1 MARPIGSARDSDPA
15 FWDPVGR
22 RLGGPRACVAL
33 LHLPARCICSSCSC
47 QRHAAATTRRALALE
62 RADPMAVL
70 YRDVAASISG
80 LCTSSVLCDMLL
92 ALLQNSALREG
103 DGCKHFSHQGI
114 GTGLSD
120 HQALSGSWGLGG
132 LYLFPSCH
140 PSCVAG
146 GMLTLSSPRA
156 LTFRRAS
163 SGHVNSRYERGTCS
177 RTL

>member
-1 MARPIGSARDSDPA
+1 MSSGMLRAHFRTDHLHARHS
-15 FWDPVGR
+15 
-22 RLGGPRACVAL
+22 CVAL
-33 LHLPARCICSSCSC
+33 RAASAPAVGVPQPPHGTLWLWSVPTRWPCCIGTLLLRFPASAPRQS
-47 QRHAAATTRRALALE
+47 AATCCWPFTK
-62 RADPMAVL
+62 
-70 YRDVAASISG
+70 
-80 LCTSSVLCDMLL
+80 
-92 ALLQNSALREG
+92 SALREG

-114 GTGLSD
+114 VTGLSD
-120 HQALSGSWGLGG
+120 HQALLGSWGLSG